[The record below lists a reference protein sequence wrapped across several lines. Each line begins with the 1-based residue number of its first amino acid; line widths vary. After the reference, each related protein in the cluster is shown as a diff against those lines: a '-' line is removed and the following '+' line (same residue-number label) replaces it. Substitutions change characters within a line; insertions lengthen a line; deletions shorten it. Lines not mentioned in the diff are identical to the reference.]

1 MLPTTASTGPK
12 YLRTI
17 ARGMS
22 SGARSLLANFHR
34 SQPTTSILSTRFLFA
49 DQCRQHLSSPKPC
62 DSTQALQIHNTKL
75 PLEQE
80 IYRRFTNMRLPV
92 ENMSLVPA
100 AFVADVAGTIVP
112 CCCYFASIARPS
124 SGKCIHVREM
134 YDKYGDVPTMC
145 IMSQRHLE
153 HRITRSLNVAR
164 QSCSS
169 ITEMCSLSILFPS
182 GLVSPN

>member
-22 SGARSLLANFHR
+22 SGARSLLANFRR

-80 IYRRFTNMRLPV
+80 IYRRFTNTYLPV
-92 ENMSLVPA
+92 ENMSLAPA
-100 AFVADVAGTIVP
+100 AFVADMAGTVVP

-124 SGKCIHVREM
+124 SGKRIHARDRYNKTPSHELLQLLF
-134 YDKYGDVPTMC
+134 
-145 IMSQRHLE
+145 SSFALNE
-153 HRITRSLNVAR
+153 SAFLIT
-164 QSCSS
+164 
-169 ITEMCSLSILFPS
+169 
-182 GLVSPN
+182 VSPIPISHAIVSFTNVFAVHQ